1 MTGLPTQRRN
11 KMDRVAG
18 AVKGQ
23 KRDTQS
29 CTGIPNNEEKK
40 IHYFNQPK
48 DTVLMQRMVKD
59 IKTLLLH
66 F

>member
-29 CTGIPNNEEKK
+29 CTGIPNTEEKNF
-40 IHYFNQPK
+40 IISIS
-48 DTVLMQRMVKD
+48 L
-59 IKTLLLH
+59 KTLC
-66 F
+66 